1 MWKTSVKEKAVSAMP
16 GPELSEDCLERYL
29 KEISRYPLIDREE
42 EARLAQ
48 GIREG
53 EKAALDKLVCSNLR
67 FVVSVSKKYQNRG
80 VPLPDLI
87 NEGNIGLIRAARKFD
102 ESKGVKFISYAVW
115 WIRQAIRQALA
126 EQGSIVRLPASRA
139 AAFGRVA
146 QRTAELR
153 AELGREP
160 TIAEIAES
168 VGMSAKDVEAARAAW
183 RSHVSLEGSAD
194 GDDDDKRLMDALP
207 DTLFPSPDDA
217 AFGKA
222 MSDAISV
229 ALTTLP
235 SREALVLR
243 HYFGLDGETPK
254 PMVEIGALI
263 GITRERVRQIKEV
276 ALDRLRN
283 HAEARR
289 LETFASP

>member
-1 MWKTSVKEKAVSAMP
+1 MSSTA
-16 GPELSEDCLERYL
+16 GPELSDGSLERYL
-29 KEISRYPLIDREE
+29 QEISRYPLIDREE

-48 GIREG
+48 GIRDG
-53 EKAALDKLVCSNLR
+53 DKASLDKLVCSNLR

-80 VPLPDLI
+80 VPLPDLV
-87 NEGNIGLIRAARKFD
+87 NEGNIGLIRAAQKFD

-126 EQGSIVRLPASRA
+126 EQSNIVRLPASRA
-139 AAFGRVA
+139 AMLGRVA
-146 QRTAELR
+146 KRTAELR

-160 TIAEIAES
+160 TTAEVAEA
-168 VGMSAKDVEAARAAW
+168 VGTSPAEVERAQTAG
-183 RSHVSLEGSAD
+183 RPHVSLEGS
-194 GDDDDKRLMDALP
+194 DDDDDQRLLDHLP
-207 DTLFPSPDDA
+207 DTLTPSPDDQA
-217 AFGKA
+217 MGRA
-222 MSDAISV
+222 MSE
-229 ALTTLP
+229 ALSAVMATLP
-235 SREALVLR
+235 AREAMVLR

-254 PMVEIGALI
+254 PMGEIGALI
-263 GITRERVRQIKEV
+263 GVTRERVRQIKEV

>member
-1 MWKTSVKEKAVSAMP
+1 MRATPE
-16 GPELSEDCLERYL
+16 PELSGGSLDRYL
-29 KEISRYPLIDREE
+29 EEISRYPLIDREE

-87 NEGNIGLIRAARKFD
+87 NEGNVGLIRAAQKFD

-126 EQGSIVRLPASRA
+126 EQSAIVRLPASRA
-139 AAFGRVA
+139 AVLGRVA
-146 QRTAELR
+146 RHTAELR

-160 TIAEIAES
+160 TSAEVAEAA
-168 VGMSAKDVEAARAAW
+168 GMSVAEVESAQIAW
-183 RSHVSLEGSAD
+183 RPHESLEGSAD
-194 GDDDDKRLMDALP
+194 GDDQRLLDYLP
-207 DTLFPSPDDA
+207 DVLSPSPDDA
-217 AFGKA
+217 ALVRA
-222 MSDAISV
+222 MSEAISG
-229 ALTTLP
+229 ALATLP
-235 SREALVLR
+235 EREAMVLR

-254 PMVEIGALI
+254 PMVEIGGLM
-263 GITRERVRQIKEV
+263 GVTRERVRQIKEI
-276 ALDRLRN
+276 ALERLRN
-283 HAEARR
+283 HAEAGR
-289 LETFASP
+289 LESFASP